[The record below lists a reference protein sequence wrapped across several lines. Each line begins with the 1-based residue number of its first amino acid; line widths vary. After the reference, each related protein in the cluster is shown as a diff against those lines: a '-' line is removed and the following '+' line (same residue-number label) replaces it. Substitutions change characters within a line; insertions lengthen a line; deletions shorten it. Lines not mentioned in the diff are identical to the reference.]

1 MFNIKDDVLI
11 QENPFLVLENYLWSN
26 GAKLENYFW
35 IDGTNLETI
44 SGTMV
49 QFWKPIQKDGE
60 KLENYFEHQNIY
72 QNNIVLLMSILINK
86 LNVKVD
92 FLIQVNPFPTIS
104 GTMVQ
109 NLETIYGT
117 IVQNWKTISG
127 AMMQNWKTIFGMMVQ
142 NLKTISGI
150 RVQN

>member
-1 MFNIKDDVLI
+1 
-11 QENPFLVLENYLWSN
+11 
-26 GAKLENYFW
+26 
-35 IDGTNLETI
+35 
-44 SGTMV
+44 MV
-49 QFWKPIQKDGE
+49 QFWKTIQKDGA

-86 LNVKVD
+86 LHVKVD
-92 FLIQVNPFPTIS
+92 FLIQVNPLPTIS

-127 AMMQNWKTIFGMMVQ
+127 TMMQNWKTITGTMVQ
-142 NLKTISGI
+142 NWKTVS
-150 RVQN
+150 RTMV